1 MRETRPDPPPLMLHY
16 YLNHAMANSNDV
28 VFKKTSDAIKF
39 LDIIEQLKIPN
50 KFIKLTW
57 LYGKKHNSLSDVE
70 RHKHWRDAL
79 QLPHNR
85 KLAPKKINDVRPLG
99 KYGWVSI
106 RLLDYLL
113 DEVKGHSSDG
123 YRFAFIMFAIAH
135 SAKLVVKQ

>member
-1 MRETRPDPPPLMLHY
+1 
-16 YLNHAMANSNDV
+16 MANSNDV

-79 QLPHNR
+79 QLPHNQIKGTNKEIKGTLPFLIKNLR
-85 KLAPKKINDVRPLG
+85 FISFQNIFLKYDVQT
-99 KYGWVSI
+99 
-106 RLLDYLL
+106 
-113 DEVKGHSSDG
+113 E
-123 YRFAFIMFAIAH
+123 
-135 SAKLVVKQ
+135 